1 MPHTP
6 HTKSPSKIFIDST
19 SPDLHTSYT
28 DSTSDKYIGMSKMS
42 HTPYTNLTNF
52 FLQRVLLG
60 TCTLHTLILKLK

>member
-42 HTPYTNLTNF
+42 HTPYTNLTIF
-52 FLQRVLLG
+52 FYKG
-60 TCTLHTLILKLK
+60 YFWGPAHFIH